1 MKNIKSKKR
10 FSPNLNPKVLKA
22 LRETSGYTIEE
33 VAKKLKTTTEKI
45 KATEEGVALFTLTQI
60 KKLADIYHRPLA
72 AFFTDT
78 PPKMPEIHIY
88 RTNKNMEV

>member
-10 FSPNLNPKVLKA
+10 FLPKLNAKVLKA

-33 VAKKLKTTTEKI
+33 VAKKLKTTAEKI
-45 KATEEGVALFTLTQI
+45 KAIEKGDALFTLTQI
-60 KKLADIYHRPLA
+60 KKLADIYHRPLT

-78 PPKMPEIHIY
+78 PPSKMTEIHIY
-88 RTNKNMEV
+88 RTNL